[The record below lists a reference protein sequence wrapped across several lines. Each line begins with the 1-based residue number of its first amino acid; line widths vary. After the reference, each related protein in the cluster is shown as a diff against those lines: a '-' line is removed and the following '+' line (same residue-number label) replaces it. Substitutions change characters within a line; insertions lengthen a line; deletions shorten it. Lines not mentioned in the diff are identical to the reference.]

1 MSQRSNLYLGR
12 AGEFVV
18 MSHFLMRGWNV
29 AVPEVDIG
37 DDIFVIEDAKGI
49 SYRIQVK
56 TSSATEHLKS
66 YSAQFKV
73 SLAQLEKPIE
83 PDIYYVFVLCK
94 NLHWSDI
101 IVIPRKDLFYLYHQ
115 SKIGT
120 LADKSLLVYF
130 SFETDKVTQ
139 NLKVTCSGIDITE
152 YLDNFDDFPVIQ
164 H

>member
-1 MSQRSNLYLGR
+1 MSQRNNLYLGR
-12 AGEFVV
+12 AGEFEV

-49 SYRIQVK
+49 SVRIQVK
-56 TSSATEHLKS
+56 TSNVTEHLKS
-66 YSAQFKV
+66 YSAQFKI
-73 SLAQLEKPIE
+73 SLSQLQKSIE
-83 PDIYYVFVLCK
+83 PDIYYVFVLCR

-101 IVIPRKDLFYLYHQ
+101 IVIPRGDLSELRDDFG
-115 SKIGT
+115 IGT
-120 LADKSLLVYF
+120 ATDKSLLVYF
-130 SFETDKVTQ
+130 SFEKDEAQ

>member
-18 MSHFLMRGWNV
+18 MSHFLMRV
-29 AVPEVDIG
+29 
-37 DDIFVIEDAKGI
+37 
-49 SYRIQVK
+49 
-56 TSSATEHLKS
+56 
-66 YSAQFKV
+66 KV

-83 PDIYYVFVLCK
+83 PDIYYVFVICK

>member
-139 NLKVTCSGIDITE
+139 KLKVTCSGIDITE